1 MNEEQKAKLEM
12 ALANVEDV
20 REQVKGQLNRIREQ
34 DNMDE
39 RQVHLLVTYNLEML
53 DVKMR
58 LKDFIDNLHLVHFD

>member
-20 REQVKGQLNRIREQ
+20 REQVKEQLNRIREQ

-58 LKDFIDNLHLVHFD
+58 LRDFIDNLHLVHFD